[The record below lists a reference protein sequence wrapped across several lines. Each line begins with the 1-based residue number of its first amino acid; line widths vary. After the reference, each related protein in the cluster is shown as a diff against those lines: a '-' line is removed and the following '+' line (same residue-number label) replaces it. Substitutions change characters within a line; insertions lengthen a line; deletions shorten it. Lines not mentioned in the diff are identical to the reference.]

1 MRKIAD
7 RHAPRPMNCCRTSGK
22 RYVLKMRSTLEAF
35 IASNQDFA
43 APYVSV
49 GAVTGAIEGKADD
62 LSFEMVFC
70 HAAGNVRVMVLYA
83 DQRQFGFLQGP
94 LCREVVR
101 MKIIGDAFR
110 HDLQHLLKVMNCLFK
125 ELEALEILEITNV
138 LAEKGVLALRKAD
151 RVLQFASDRKDTG
164 HFLMQ
169 KHRHGH
175 KAARAPKLLELLLAL
190 LTLTGL
196 VVRYA
201 LGILR
206 STCLL
211 CALCDPSA
219 ISAVK
224 SF

>member
-1 MRKIAD
+1 MNRCCAAEKRNVFRK
-7 RHAPRPMNCCRTSGK
+7 RG
-22 RYVLKMRSTLEAF
+22 TLETF
-35 IASNQDFA
+35 ITSNQDFA

-49 GAVTGAIEGKADD
+49 GAVTSPVESKAYD
-62 LSFEMVFC
+62 LSFEMVFR
-70 HAAGNVRVMVLYA
+70 HAAGNVRVMVLHA
-83 DQRQFGFLQGP
+83 DQRHDVSFLQGP
-94 LCREVVR
+94 LCREVIR
-101 MKIIGDAFR
+101 MEVVSNSFGR
-110 HDLQHLLKVMNCLFK
+110 DLQHFFKVMNGLFK
-125 ELEALEILEITNV
+125 ELVALEILQIANV
-138 LAEKGVLALRKAD
+138 LAKKGVLALAKAN
-151 RVLQFASDRKDTG
+151 RVLEFAAYSQNGR
-164 HFLMQ
+164 HFFAQ
-169 KHRHGH
+169 KNWHRH